1 MAAQKTAVIDR
12 QTAVGRE
19 IQNNFLTGL
28 GGGGAA
34 MGLMALYRH
43 LRAKQEATQ
52 KTPPTIDAVAMD
64 AEIPRSF
71 LNKKKPEKKAFNLSS
86 LRDAVPY
93 ALPIAGAAG
102 GAALGAATAPNKKE
116 KTKRMLH
123 GAGVGGLV
131 GGGASLF
138 GTDAGARALEKIV
151 SAPDRLL
158 TWGDSVDST
167 EPLSGLLFKGNEGR
181 TVSSPSSVE
190 SPIGLYAGAR
200 ALANIAAG
208 LGGAGLGVYGAKK
221 ILDNSDKKRE
231 DREDAVGD
239 ARKDYFKGLLSKES
253 ADGKALNAVA
263 ELALRADEKKAADDY
278 SDPHHTSITNPDQM
292 GRAGLKFLT
301 NLVSVPMFASMGGVG
316 ALAAKLVY
324 DKTRAAS
331 KDQQLAQARRHYN
344 RMRPMRNVWVDPQE
358 LASVKEV
365 VDSAS

>member
-1 MAAQKTAVIDR
+1 MAVQKTAVIDR

-28 GGGGAA
+28 GAGGTA

-43 LRAKQEATQ
+43 LRAKQEAAQ

-116 KTKRMLH
+116 KKKRMLQ
-123 GAGVGGLV
+123 GAGVGGLI
-131 GGGASLF
+131 GGGTALF

-158 TWGDSVDST
+158 TWGNSVDST
-167 EPLSGLLFKGNEGR
+167 EPLSGWLFEGNEGR
-181 TVSSPSSVE
+181 TVSSPSEVE
-190 SPIGLYAGAR
+190 SPWGLYAGAR
-200 ALANIAAG
+200 TLANLTAG
-208 LGGAGLGVYGAKK
+208 LGGAGLGLYGVKK

-253 ADGKALNAVA
+253 ADGKALSAVA
-263 ELALRADEKKAADDY
+263 DLALSAEEKKADEY
-278 SDPHHTSITNPDQM
+278 SDPNHTSITNPDQM
-292 GRAGLKFLT
+292 GRSALKFLT
-301 NLVSVPMFASMGGVG
+301 NLATVPMFATMGGVG
-316 ALAAKLVY
+316 AVAAKLMY

-331 KDQQLAQARRHYN
+331 KDRQLAQARRHYN

-358 LASVKEV
+358 LAAVKEV